1 MFIPICNCL
10 LVTKS
15 VINTVRLKKKKLLAK
30 STDSLQSVH
39 FFEIN
44 FYEQINWLIANKIK
58 PISGS
63 NLNTFIEHISYLH
76 GGTLYVTFAMSECC
90 NIVALETEYI
100 YLLSKTYPR
109 IVYCGTLFKSERYIQ
124 FIDIAWPRIFGF
136 YRKLIVIIYFSI
148 VKKLHA
154 WHN

>member
-10 LVTKS
+10 LVIKS
-15 VINTVRLKKKKLLAK
+15 VIYTVHLKKKKLLAK

-44 FYEQINWLIANKIK
+44 FYEQINWLVANKIK

-100 YLLSKTYPR
+100 YLLSKTYP
-109 IVYCGTLFKSERYIQ
+109 
-124 FIDIAWPRIFGF
+124 
-136 YRKLIVIIYFSI
+136 
-148 VKKLHA
+148 
-154 WHN
+154 

>member
-1 MFIPICNCL
+1 MFIPNCNWL
-10 LVTKS
+10 LVIKSDS
-15 VINTVRLKKKKLLAK
+15 VISTEHLKKKYILLVK

-63 NLNTFIEHISYLH
+63 TLNTFIEHISFLH
-76 GGTLYVTFAMSECC
+76 GGTLYATFALSECC

-100 YLLSKTYPR
+100 CTH
-109 IVYCGTLFKSERYIQ
+109 E
-124 FIDIAWPRIFGF
+124 
-136 YRKLIVIIYFSI
+136 
-148 VKKLHA
+148 
-154 WHN
+154 

>member
-10 LVTKS
+10 LVIKS
-15 VINTVRLKKKKLLAK
+15 VIYTVHLKKKLLAK

-76 GGTLYVTFAMSECC
+76 GGTLYAIFATSKCY

-100 YLLSKTYPR
+100 NLLSKMYP
-109 IVYCGTLFKSERYIQ
+109 
-124 FIDIAWPRIFGF
+124 
-136 YRKLIVIIYFSI
+136 
-148 VKKLHA
+148 
-154 WHN
+154 